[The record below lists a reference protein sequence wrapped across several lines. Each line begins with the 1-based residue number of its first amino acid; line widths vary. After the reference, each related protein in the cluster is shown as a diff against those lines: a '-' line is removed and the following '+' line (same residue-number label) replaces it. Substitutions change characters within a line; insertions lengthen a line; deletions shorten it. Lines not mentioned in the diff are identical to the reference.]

1 MTKDLAALLAKNH
14 PFAVIGKTP
23 TQVSDAAQGA
33 FLDDKAVLYRKTGG
47 FEALVMIG
55 IAVEPRKK
63 VGVAVRGQ
71 DAVTFPGKP
80 LIVDTG
86 VPFQNRMG

>member
-14 PFAVIGKTP
+14 PFAVIGKAP

-47 FEALVMIG
+47 FEALVVIG
-55 IAVEPRKK
+55 ITVEPRKE

-71 DAVTFPGKP
+71 DTVAF
-80 LIVDTG
+80 LA
-86 VPFQNRMG
+86 NRS